1 MPIQVLFFG
10 ATSAITGT
18 HKITIEVGDGTK
30 ATDVFEQIM
39 CDYPKLAEHKL
50 LFSINLQYAAG
61 NETISDGDELAIF
74 TAVSGG

>member
-18 HKITIEVGDGTK
+18 RRIAVEVCNGTK
-30 ATDVFEQIM
+30 ATDVFEQLM

-61 NETISDGDELAIF
+61 DETISDGDELAFF